1 MTARQPRTTMVFL
14 VMRLSTLAQSSAM
27 LAVFCG
33 RVVKS
38 EQPDVLLRGR
48 LALVSELYLV

>member
-1 MTARQPRTTMVFL
+1 
-14 VMRLSTLAQSSAM
+14 M

-38 EQPDVLLRGR
+38 EQPDALLRGK